1 MKIGERGIKGG
12 SEHEMERMKGE
23 RETGRKGGEEEGRR
37 IRGCRNRGERRRNG
51 KKEER
56 DLDYRI
62 KRLLVII
69 FRYTGLAEDS
79 RVEETILKEALGVG
93 SWRGQPGH
101 SWK

>member
-1 MKIGERGIKGG
+1 MKIGERRIQGG
-12 SEHEMERMKGE
+12 SEDGMERMKGE
-23 RETGRKGGEEEGRR
+23 RETGRKGGEEEERR
-37 IRGCRNRGERRRNG
+37 IGGRRNRGERRRNG

-69 FRYTGLAEDS
+69 FRYTGLAEAS

-93 SWRGQPGH
+93 PWKGQPSH